1 MQCRVVRCLTLDDV
15 ISRKKRLGQ
24 RPIKETENV
33 CTLSCEHVI
42 CCKGK
47 HCMRKIELLLAE
59 YGESHQN
66 ETNKAIHWICV
77 PLIFLSVMG
86 LLASIPSH
94 SVAALL
100 GESPYANWAGVALV
114 LVLVYYVSLSVPL
127 AVGML
132 LFGTLCLFL
141 LKVLSGMQV
150 APLWMLS
157 IAIFVVAWIGQFY
170 GHKVEG
176 KKPSFLKDIQFLL
189 IGPAWLMHFI
199 FKRIGI
205 PY

>member
-1 MQCRVVRCLTLDDV
+1 
-15 ISRKKRLGQ
+15 
-24 RPIKETENV
+24 
-33 CTLSCEHVI
+33 
-42 CCKGK
+42 
-47 HCMRKIELLLAE
+47 MRKIEQLLAE

-66 ETNKAIHWICV
+66 ETNKAIHWVCV
-77 PLIFLSVMG
+77 PLIFLSVLG
-86 LLASIPSH
+86 LLASIPSGPLA
-94 SVAALL
+94 SLL
-100 GESPYANWAGVALV
+100 GQSPYANWAGVALV

-127 AVGML
+127 AVGMM
-132 LFGTLCLFL
+132 LFGALCIFILQKL
-141 LKVLSGMQV
+141 DAAQV
-150 APLWMLS
+150 APLWLLS

-199 FKRIGI
+199 FKKIGI